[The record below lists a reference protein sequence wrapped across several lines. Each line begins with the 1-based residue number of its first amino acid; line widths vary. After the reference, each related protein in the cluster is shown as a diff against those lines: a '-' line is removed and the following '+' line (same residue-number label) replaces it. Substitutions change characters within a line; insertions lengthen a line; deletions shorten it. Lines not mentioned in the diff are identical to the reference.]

1 MDVVMPRLSDSM
13 QEGTSTRWLVAEHR
27 MTITLTCDHR
37 ILHGADAAA
46 FLADIRANLEQ
57 PLRLAL

>member
-13 QEGTSTRWLVAEHR
+13 QEGTSIRWLVADG
-27 MTITLTCDHR
+27 LTCDHR

-46 FLADIRANLEQ
+46 FLADIRANLKQ

>member
-1 MDVVMPRLSDSM
+1 MDVVM
-13 QEGTSTRWLVAEHR
+13 
-27 MTITLTCDHR
+27 TCDHR
-37 ILHGADAAA
+37 ILHGAHAAA